1 MEWQKLT
8 LFDCVEP
15 ILCVTESIPIFCR
28 DKNAPFSEMD
38 RVWWGVPRSSKPLS
52 YLSAP
57 RSEDSFIWDT
67 GPRSGTGV
75 GNVGSR
81 LGERHPQKRLSPTGT
96 TCGACASCLLPPPF
110 SPLPPADP
118 GAAPGRLQQHLP
130 RGGGGQRHGLTRLSR
145 LLPLAGPES
154 RHRPGRSVP
163 PPPQRAREGTARLRH
178 GARSRPPTNSTG
190 GPAAGQGHNGPAGGR
205 RRRPSPRAGR
215 PGGRL
220 RSPAVR
226 GEGEEGTPDAIA
238 PASVG
243 MPRRR
248 GGPEPRLSA
257 AAPRQPPLTPPW

>member
-1 MEWQKLT
+1 M
-8 LFDCVEP
+8 
-15 ILCVTESIPIFCR
+15 
-28 DKNAPFSEMD
+28 
-38 RVWWGVPRSSKPLS
+38 
-52 YLSAP
+52 
-57 RSEDSFIWDT
+57 
-67 GPRSGTGV
+67 

-96 TCGACASCLLPPPF
+96 TCGACTSSLLP
-110 SPLPPADP
+110 SPAGGPRSRPRPPPAAP
-118 GAAPGRLQQHLP
+118 PAGGRRAAPRPNAALTASSLCRAGKPPPP
-130 RGGGGQRHGLTRLSR
+130 RAKR
-145 LLPLAGPES
+145 
-154 RHRPGRSVP
+154 P
-163 PPPQRAREGTARLRH
+163 PPPQRAREGTARLRR
-178 GARSRPPTNSTG
+178 GARSRPPRNSTG

-243 MPRRR
+243 LPRRR